1 MNVWLVSKIKKIR
14 KLLTRKK
21 KFKKKEEVQ
30 MELQLQHKYVYEKNI
45 FKKEKKICKAL
56 DHFECTFEMSPNF
69 S

>member
-1 MNVWLVSKIKKIR
+1 MNVWLVSKIKKNQKAID
-14 KLLTRKK
+14 KK
-21 KFKKKEEVQ
+21 KEILKKEEVQ

>member
-1 MNVWLVSKIKKIR
+1 
-14 KLLTRKK
+14 
-21 KFKKKEEVQ
+21 